1 MLNRDRMSNLLSIC
15 RQGML
20 FCFNLCQIFYMKIFF
35 FSVMVL
41 LTTSF
46 VSQKKTR
53 VIFFGDSI
61 TQAGVQAGGYI
72 IRVDSMCKLEGSG
85 DKYEFIGAG
94 IGGNKVY
101 DLYLRM
107 ENDVLAKTPDIVI
120 IYIGVND
127 VWHKSTSGTGTD
139 ADKFEK
145 FYQAIIDKLKAK
157 NIKIILS
164 TPAAIGEKTDFSN
177 PQDGDMNEYSN
188 IIRRI
193 ASKNSL
199 PLVDL
204 RTAFLAYNLKNNA
217 ANKDRGILTTDR
229 VHLNANGNQLV
240 ADEMWRVIK
249 SL

>member
-1 MLNRDRMSNLLSIC
+1 MLM
-15 RQGML
+15 M
-20 FCFNLCQIFYMKIFF
+20 
-35 FSVMVL
+35 
-41 LTTSF
+41 SF

-72 IRVDSMCKLEGSG
+72 VRVDSMCKLAGAG

-101 DLYLRM
+101 DLFLRM

-139 ADKFEK
+139 ADKFER

-157 NIKIILS
+157 SIKIILS

-177 PQDGDMNEYSN
+177 PQDGDLNEYSN

-193 ASKNSL
+193 ASKNNL
-199 PLVDL
+199 AIVDL
-204 RTAFLAYNLKNNA
+204 RKAFLEHNLKNNS
-217 ANKDRGILTTDR
+217 ANNDRGILTTDR
-229 VHLNANGNQLV
+229 VHLNAKGNQLV
-240 ADEMWRVIK
+240 SDEMWRVIK

>member
-1 MLNRDRMSNLLSIC
+1 MSIPV
-15 RQGML
+15 GML
-20 FCFNLCQIFYMKIFF
+20 FWFKLCQRYYMKLFF
-35 FSVMVL
+35 FSLIVL
-41 LTTSF
+41 LMTSF
-46 VSQKKTR
+46 VTQKKAR

-61 TQAGVQAGGYI
+61 TQAGVQSGGYI
-72 IRVDSMCKLEGSG
+72 VRIDSMCKMEGAG
-85 DKYEFIGAG
+85 DNYEFIGAG

-107 ENDVLAKTPDIVI
+107 ESDVLAKNPDVVIV
-120 IYIGVND
+120 YIGVND
-127 VWHKSTSGTGTD
+127 VWHKSSSGTGTD

-199 PLVDL
+199 ALVDL
-204 RTAFLAYNLKNNA
+204 RKAFLDYNLKNNPD
-217 ANKDRGILTTDR
+217 NKDRGILTTDR
-229 VHLNANGNQLV
+229 VHLNAKGNQLV
-240 ADEMWRVIK
+240 ADEMWKVIK
-249 SL
+249 GS